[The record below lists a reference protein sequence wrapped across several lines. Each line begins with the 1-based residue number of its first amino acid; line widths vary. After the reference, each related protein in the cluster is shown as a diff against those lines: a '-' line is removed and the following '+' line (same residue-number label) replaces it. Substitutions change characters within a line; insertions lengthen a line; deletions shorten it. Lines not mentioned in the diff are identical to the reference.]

1 MGAATRTRTR
11 LPQKGATAVEMALFF
26 AIGGSLLAVA
36 IPTFARELHASRFVE
51 PVDGLGRLSAAA
63 VAYAQDRPTREAF
76 PATAPLTPSVPPRGV
91 RTADPEGTWDA
102 PTWRAL
108 KFRAV
113 PEGVPHLFAF
123 GFDSSLGPARSA
135 FVAHAHGD
143 LDGDGVRSTFETR
156 GHVTSGDPAGATLDP
171 GMYVEAEVE

>member
-1 MGAATRTRTR
+1 MGAVTRTRAR
-11 LPQKGATAVEMALFF
+11 SPQRGATAVETALFF
-26 AIGGSLLAVA
+26 AIGGSVLAVA

-51 PVDGLGRLSAAA
+51 PVEGLGRISAAI
-63 VAYAQDRPTREAF
+63 AYSQDRPTREAF
-76 PATAPLTPSVPPRGV
+76 PVTAPLTPSAPPRGV
-91 RTADPEGTWDA
+91 RTADPEGAWDT
-102 PTWRAL
+102 PSWRAL
-108 KFRAV
+108 KFRPVA
-113 PEGVPHLFAF
+113 EGVPHLFAF